1 MDNGRVEDEGEGGR
15 EIQRTREVTVMPTS
29 EEHAFVELQ
38 VAGGHG
44 YIGSLSQIAEDEK
57 EDTGQR
63 KRTLQLKWAG

>member
-1 MDNGRVEDEGEGGR
+1 
-15 EIQRTREVTVMPTS
+15 MPTS

-44 YIGSLSQIAEDEK
+44 CIGSLSQMAEDEK